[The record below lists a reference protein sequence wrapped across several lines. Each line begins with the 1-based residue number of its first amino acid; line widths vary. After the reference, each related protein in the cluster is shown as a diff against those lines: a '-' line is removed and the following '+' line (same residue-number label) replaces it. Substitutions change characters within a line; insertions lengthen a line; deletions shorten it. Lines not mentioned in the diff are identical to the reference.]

1 MLIPETPNG
10 NHQRSQ
16 QKKKRNIH
24 FGRCGREGGDNCL
37 VWINE
42 NQTTAQDLFRAISVL
57 RN

>member
-42 NQTTAQDLFRAISVL
+42 NQTTAQDLFRAQEL
-57 RN
+57 K